1 MTPVMTPVMTP
12 LSETNLQR
20 QHAYAALYNRAVPRQ
35 EPLRVLLVEDS
46 AIIREHL
53 IEAIATSG
61 KVKIV
66 GYADTEAQAVAALQE
81 DECDVIILDLG
92 LAEGNGLEVLK
103 SARSDIAYSP
113 VVVVFTNY
121 TQPSSRKKMMKL
133 GADYFLSKTEDFDR
147 LRTIVEG
154 LASLHDAGDDD

>member
-1 MTPVMTPVMTP
+1 MTPAIESTPQSREV
-12 LSETNLQR
+12 SE
-20 QHAYAALYNRAVPRQ
+20 AALQNRIKPRW
-35 EPLRVLLVEDS
+35 EPLRVFLVEDS

-53 IEAIATSG
+53 IEAIASTG
-61 KVKIV
+61 RVKVI
-66 GYADTEAQAVAALQE
+66 GYAETESRAVAALQE

-103 SARSDIAYSP
+103 SARSEIAYSP

-121 TQPSSRKKMMKL
+121 THANSRRQMMKL

-147 LRTIVEG
+147 LRRIMQG
-154 LASLHDAGDDD
+154 LASPHDIGED

>member
-1 MTPVMTPVMTP
+1 MMSAIESNT
-12 LSETNLQR
+12 LSREVSE
-20 QHAYAALYNRAVPRQ
+20 AAVHNRVAPRW

-61 KVKIV
+61 RVKVI
-66 GYADTEAQAVAALQE
+66 GYADTESRAVEALHE
-81 DECDVIILDLG
+81 NECDVIILDLG

-103 SARSDIAYSP
+103 SARSDIDYSP

-121 TQPSSRKKMMKL
+121 THANSRKQMMKL
-133 GADYFLSKTEDFDR
+133 GADYFLSKSEDFDR
-147 LRTIVEG
+147 LRRIMQG
-154 LASLHDAGDDD
+154 LASPHDLDD

>member
-1 MTPVMTPVMTP
+1 MTPTTATNLRSQE
-12 LSETNLQR
+12 LSE
-20 QHAYAALYNRAVPRQ
+20 AALNNRVAPRW

-61 KVKIV
+61 RVKVV
-66 GYADTEAQAVAALQE
+66 GFAETESSAVAALKE
-81 DECDVIILDLG
+81 DECDVIILDLS
-92 LAEGNGLEVLK
+92 LAEGSGAQVLK
-103 SARSDIAYSP
+103 TARSEIAYSP

-121 TQPSSRKKMMKL
+121 THASSRRQMMKM

-147 LRTIVEG
+147 LRRIMRG
-154 LASLHDAGDDD
+154 LACPQDLGED

>member
-1 MTPVMTPVMTP
+1 MMSATESNTVSREV
-12 LSETNLQR
+12 SE
-20 QHAYAALYNRAVPRQ
+20 AAVHNRVAPRW

-61 KVKIV
+61 RVKVI
-66 GYADTEAQAVAALQE
+66 GYADTEAQAVEALHE
-81 DECDVIILDLG
+81 NECDVIILDLG

-103 SARSDIAYSP
+103 SARSDIDYSP

-121 TQPSSRKKMMKL
+121 THANSRKQMMKM
-133 GADYFLSKTEDFDR
+133 GADYFLSKSEDFDR
-147 LRTIVEG
+147 LRRIMQG
-154 LASLHDAGDDD
+154 LASPHDLDD

>member
-1 MTPVMTPVMTP
+1 MTPTTATNLRSQE
-12 LSETNLQR
+12 LSE
-20 QHAYAALYNRAVPRQ
+20 AALNKRVAPRW

-61 KVKIV
+61 RVKVV
-66 GYADTEAQAVAALQE
+66 GFAETESSAVAALQE
-81 DECDVIILDLG
+81 DECDVIILDLS
-92 LAEGNGLEVLK
+92 LAEGSGAQVLK
-103 SARSDIAYSP
+103 MARSEIAYSP

-121 TQPSSRKKMMKL
+121 THASSRRQMMKM

-147 LRTIVEG
+147 LRRIMRG
-154 LASLHDAGDDD
+154 LACPQDLGED